1 MNEVKSKEL
10 MTKAEGGEY
19 MIPLMIGDLFVSIHL
34 YDGDCLGFFLSKND
48 VRVNVFEN
56 IFQDILISYP
66 LDIIAKAEVK
76 LIDSKELMGKSN
88 YLDIAHEG
96 EVYRLRITKYRKL
109 ILTK

>member
-1 MNEVKSKEL
+1 
-10 MTKAEGGEY
+10 MTK
-19 MIPLMIGDLFVSIHL
+19 
-34 YDGDCLGFFLSKND
+34 
-48 VRVNVFEN
+48 EN
-56 IFQDILISYP
+56 NHFSTREVEKSD
-66 LDIIAKAEVK
+66 VK